1 MTEIQK
7 DNKNIANV
15 PHLRFP
21 GFTGE
26 WEVKKLGEIA
36 EKIGDGLHGTPIYV
50 EESDFYFINGNNLV
64 NGKIEINENTKK
76 IDVETFIKND
86 KQLRKNTLL
95 ISINGTIGN
104 IAKYDNENV
113 MLGKSVGYF
122 NFEENSDFIYFV
134 LQTKLIQNFFNS
146 ELTGST
152 IKNLSLKTLRETL
165 ISRPNQVER
174 QQISSFLSLIHERI
188 QTQIKIIEELKLLKN
203 TLRYQLYEQIL
214 NQENEIVQ
222 IKEVLNYEQPT
233 KYLVSNTDY
242 SSDNSLIPV
251 LTANKAFVLGYTAE
265 DFGIYDK
272 GECIIFDDFTMDTKF
287 VNFPFKVKSSAIKIL
302 TAKSNVNLKFMFEY
316 LSFVGLSSVEHK
328 RHYISEIE
336 PIEISLPKHHKQNQI
351 ANILLGIDEKIK
363 MESDIYTLLTRQKL
377 YLLQNLFI

>member
-174 QQISSFLSLIHERI
+174 QQISSFLSLIDERI

>member
-1 MTEIQK
+1 M
-7 DNKNIANV
+7 
-15 PHLRFP
+15 
-21 GFTGE
+21 
-26 WEVKKLGEIA
+26 KKLGDVCEIKTGKKDTKNKEDDGEYPFFVRSNTVERINSYSYDGEA
-36 EKIGDGLHGTPIYV
+36 ILTSGDGVGVGKNFHY
-50 EESDFYFINGNNLV
+50 INGKFDFHQRV
-64 NGKIEINENTKK
+64 YS
-76 IDVETFIKND
+76 
-86 KQLRKNTLL
+86 LRKFKNGYIGKYIYYLFSDRFYDRVTRLSAKNSVDSVRMDM
-95 ISINGTIGN
+95 ISGMQ
-104 IAKYDNENV
+104 V
-113 MLGKSVGYF
+113 YF
-122 NFEENSDFIYFV
+122 PLSTE
-134 LQTKLIQNFFNS
+134 QTK
-146 ELTGST
+146 
-152 IKNLSLKTLRETL
+152 
-165 ISRPNQVER
+165 
-174 QQISSFLSLIHERI
+174 ISSFLSLIDERI